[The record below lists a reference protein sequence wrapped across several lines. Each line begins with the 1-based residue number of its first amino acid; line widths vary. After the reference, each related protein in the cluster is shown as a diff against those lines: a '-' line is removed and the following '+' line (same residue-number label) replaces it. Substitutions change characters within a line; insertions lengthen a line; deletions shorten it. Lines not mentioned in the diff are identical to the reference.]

1 MDVIYVCPVELTDDV
16 YQYYSKLLAMKA
28 DGDVKGEPIENR
40 YKIVVPAAVH
50 RFPVSVLNVVES
62 KQNIR
67 ELEPSGWQDNEAVVA
82 IVGAELTGLGR
93 RGVGIY
99 ELLVFIKDTV
109 LPSYSFD
116 FRLVGSQYVSRV
128 NSQVQPKDSSEVNSI
143 ITCIELGSSALNIKN
158 MKTTFE

>member
-1 MDVIYVCPVELTDDV
+1 MIYVCPVELTDDV

-67 ELEPSGWQDNEAVVA
+67 ELKPAGWQDNEAVIA

-116 FRLVGSQYVSRV
+116 FRSCRITICVSR
-128 NSQVQPKDSSEVNSI
+128 QFSSTAQRQFRGKQHNYMYRIGIFSI
-143 ITCIELGSSALNIKN
+143 KHKKYENNI
-158 MKTTFE
+158 